1 MVDMQL
7 QRYDRR
13 AFVLPT
19 LASTPTL
26 APPQPIVVLSALHEN
41 IVSAPCSRVPIS
53 NEIAQPDLMTDVRKL
68 RQTSQRI
75 SLH

>member
-1 MVDMQL
+1 MVGMQL

-13 AFVLPT
+13 AFIL
-19 LASTPTL
+19 PTL

-41 IVSAPCSRVPIS
+41 IVSASCSYAPIS
-53 NEIAQPDLMTDVRKL
+53 NEIAQPDLMIGFRKTC
-68 RQTSQRI
+68 QTSQRI